1 VATNSEGRS
10 EDGLQ
15 INVLYKPRTK
25 LSRKT
30 SSPRSFSTVTV
41 LSCQVE
47 SNPESKV
54 LWYKDGL
61 IMAQA
66 ITKSRK
72 DGVVEHHS
80 LTIPSMGEPDYGN
93 YSCLARNNLGTA
105 TDSLFLS
112 GTETIK

>member
-1 VATNSEGRS
+1 MLLMCLIIIATV
-10 EDGLQ
+10 Q
-15 INVLYKPRTK
+15 
-25 LSRKT
+25 
-30 SSPRSFSTVTV
+30 
-41 LSCQVE
+41 
-47 SNPESKV
+47 V